1 MAKRKFRLTKARVV
15 KAKRSL
21 RNKSLH
27 IGERMRK
34 AMSRIRS
41 VAVDTPQVIDLGDPT
56 LREAFRLW
64 WHPYDMGPDF
74 DELTGRSDREFMRGD
89 QIVRHK
95 LDPGYYRRIKRAFR
109 GPIFAVNPKTGRK
122 VKVKLRKPRPMPSR
136 RVAPVKVVIRL
147 DYPLR
152 SPQSKVVTIDRKYPG
167 EIFALTHDFY
177 RELYA
182 QDVKGG
188 GKEGPAAGGPMLNR
202 GFGPMVWG
210 HDMGDLAF
218 GSCHY
223 RKFSLADAKKYGAEG
238 EFTFGIGS

>member
-1 MAKRKFRLTKARVV
+1 MAKVKSKVGATKARRRLSR
-15 KAKRSL
+15 RS
-21 RNKSLH
+21 KSLH
-27 IGERMRK
+27 TSDRMRK
-34 AMSRIRS
+34 VIARIRS

-74 DELTGRSDREFMRGD
+74 DDLTGRSDRELMRGD
-89 QIVRHK
+89 QIVRHR
-95 LDPGYYRRIKRAFR
+95 LDPGYYRRIMRAFR
-109 GPIFAVNPKTGRK
+109 RPIFAVNPKTDRK
-122 VKVKLRKPRPMPSR
+122 VKVKLRKPRPAPSR
-136 RVAPVKVVIRL
+136 RAAPVKVVIRL

-182 QDVKGG
+182 HDVKRG
-188 GKEGPAAGGPMLNR
+188 GKEGPANGGPMLNR

-218 GSCHY
+218 ESCRY
-223 RKFSLADAKKYGAEG
+223 RKFSPADAKKHGAEG
-238 EFTFGIGS
+238 VFTFGIGS